1 MNPEVRTLSFWNLNT
16 DEEKEEKERSCGSK
30 KNADQE
36 LPDRSPLKRG

>member
-16 DEEKEEKERSCGSK
+16 DEEKEEKESCGSK